1 MVSRTKG
8 YYARDYSL
16 NLGWNNVRYIIEA
29 SVYQAKLLNRTLVL
43 PSFVYAR
50 SCKYDINVCAAFLP
64 KAHWTEAAHRFEWS
78 DHPFEQEYVFR
89 VPLEDV
95 LDLRRL
101 RAGPTQDEWTSEHS
115 GSVKW
120 PVITVTEYL
129 QLHGLD
135 PQIEQHNGYWG
146 RVDYQLPPGTNV
158 TAYHE
163 SLAAEKKGSEEGNEH
178 VPRTASGLRRAIE
191 AVHIHAKRNRDEGSG
206 STVYEMLNEEWDTA
220 PLVRVDDVRTLRGY
234 DPRSWKWTNRS
245 LTLSGTGAQGNEM
258 SQKLFLKLNET
269 LSENNQVVMEVEQAR
284 QLAQGVGY
292 QALES
297 PSVLEK
303 VMNRAGWDF
312 VYTFQGRLNQEFIK
326 AIVWPMTQAAPR
338 MRMRGF
344 VNDLAQ
350 RTENI
355 VIVSGEIHLER
366 KAGLMRFTSSAARD
380 AYSQIGLYAMRAPER
395 YWRIAARVESHMRA
409 KCGGRMFMAAHIRRG
424 DFITFGWATN
434 ENLETHVKQV
444 RDKLKA
450 GAEVLA
456 SIKKEY
462 SKTTTIDHP
471 DTEITQYEPPKDGDP
486 FYVATDENSSHGID
500 VIHQLG
506 GVLIDDL
513 LTPED
518 RRSCGWE
525 MLYSDLVALVEQIVM
540 SRASYWNAH
549 AMSSL
554 AGGVVN
560 LRAGRGA
567 DSRTTLLD

>member
-1 MVSRTKG
+1 MPPAYTLLPSSNGGEGEKGRKRRWFGLVLNIPLNSRVKLYILAVLAGVLLQLSLLLAYPRVFGRTACLEVDELQNAGDEGEEWSLNRARKMVSHTKG

-50 SCKYDINVCAAFLP
+50 SCKYDVNVCAAFLP

-78 DHPFEQEYVFR
+78 DHPFEQEYIFR

-101 RAGPTQDEWTSEHS
+101 RAGPTQDQWTSEHS
-115 GSVKW
+115 GLVKW
-120 PVITVTEYL
+120 PVITVAEYL

-163 SLAAEKKGSEEGNEH
+163 SLAAKRKGSEEGNEH
-178 VPRTASGLRRAIE
+178 VPRTVSGLRRAIE
-191 AVHIHAKRNRDEGSG
+191 AVHIHAKRTRDEGSG
-206 STVYEMLNEEWDTA
+206 STVHEMLNEEWDTA
-220 PLVRVDDVRTLRGY
+220 PLVRVDDVRALRGY

-258 SQKLFLKLNET
+258 SRKLFLKLNET
-269 LSENNQVVMEVEQAR
+269 LSENNQVVMEVEQVR
-284 QLAQGVGY
+284 QLAQAVGY
-292 QALES
+292 QALKS
-297 PSVLEK
+297 PSMLEK

-326 AIVWPMTQAAPR
+326 AIVWPMTQVAPR

-350 RTENI
+350 RTENV

-380 AYSQIGLYAMRAPER
+380 AYSQIGLYAM
-395 YWRIAARVESHMRA
+395 
-409 KCGGRMFMAAHIRRG
+409 
-424 DFITFGWATN
+424 
-434 ENLETHVKQV
+434 
-444 RDKLKA
+444 
-450 GAEVLA
+450 
-456 SIKKEY
+456 
-462 SKTTTIDHP
+462 
-471 DTEITQYEPPKDGDP
+471 
-486 FYVATDENSSHGID
+486 
-500 VIHQLG
+500 
-506 GVLIDDL
+506 
-513 LTPED
+513 
-518 RRSCGWE
+518 
-525 MLYSDLVALVEQIVM
+525 
-540 SRASYWNAH
+540 
-549 AMSSL
+549 
-554 AGGVVN
+554 
-560 LRAGRGA
+560 
-567 DSRTTLLD
+567 